1 MKNKIKEYSVKKVP
15 EDIVPMKNEQFDNRL
30 NSLDGSSSCF
40 VSLSQRFF
48 SKMVK
53 NVHLVDQN
61 LFFSRFLVDIANS
74 FFDDIE
80 SVALFFFFDIEF
92 SLIRQFI
99 FEKRRGL
106 PFYKIH
112 PKQHER
118 FWRLRNQKDDSKTQ
132 FFAKMLT

>member
-1 MKNKIKEYSVKKVP
+1 
-15 EDIVPMKNEQFDNRL
+15 MKNEQLDNRL

-40 VSLSQRFF
+40 VGLSQRFF
-48 SKMVK
+48 SKMVE

-74 FFDDIE
+74 FFDDIK
-80 SVALFFFFDIEF
+80 SVALFFFFDNEF
-92 SLIRQFI
+92 TLIREFI

-106 PFYKIH
+106 PFCKIH

-118 FWRLRNQKDDSKTQ
+118 FSQLRSQKDDSKTQ
-132 FFAKMLT
+132 FFAKTLT